1 MSTRL
6 TPGVRA
12 ILVVGIEAAGSI
24 PTACRAFPG
33 VGCRPFCD
41 GLAAAGTDAHPN
53 PFRDRHSRLLTFSGS
68 IVPVSKPSTNGPE
81 ATFFQ

>member
-6 TPGVRA
+6 TPRVRA

-53 PFRDRHSRLLTFSGS
+53 PFRDRH
-68 IVPVSKPSTNGPE
+68 KPS
-81 ATFFQ
+81 